1 MRGTVEVHQYL
12 VERGIRHEFY
22 RLERPL
28 RRIDEAAAVLG
39 LPPSH
44 VAAVELFEA
53 AGTLPIVAVVPA
65 VTCASADAVAAAAGA
80 RRVWPA
86 KTSRVTELTGF
97 FPGWL
102 PPIGHERA
110 VRIVV
115 DEALLAVEVLY
126 APGGDP
132 GVMLVLRSSDLV
144 RAAAATTASLSTS
157 AAGISQSE
165 ALEVPAG

>member
-1 MRGTVEVHQYL
+1 VRGTVEVHQHL

-28 RRIDEAAAVLG
+28 RRIDEAAALLG
-39 LPPSH
+39 LPPSQ

-53 AGTLPIVAVVPA
+53 AAALPIVAVVPA
-65 VTCASADAVAAAAGA
+65 DGCASADAVASAAGA

-86 KTSRVTELTGF
+86 PAARVTELTGYL
-97 FPGWL
+97 PGWL

-110 VRIVV
+110 VRVV
-115 DEALLAVEVLY
+115 LDPALLSAEVVY

-132 GVMLVLRSSDLV
+132 GVMLVMRSTDLA
-144 RAAAATTASLSTS
+144 RATS
-157 AAGISQSE
+157 ATMVPLATPGAAVAPSE
-165 ALEVPAG
+165 ALELPAV